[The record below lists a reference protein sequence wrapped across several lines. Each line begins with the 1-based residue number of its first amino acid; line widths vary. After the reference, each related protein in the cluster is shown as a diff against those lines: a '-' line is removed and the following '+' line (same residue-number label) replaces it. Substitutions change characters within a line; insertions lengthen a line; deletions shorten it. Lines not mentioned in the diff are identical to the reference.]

1 MDNINMTDEQY
12 KALYKRIKKD
22 LYDEFI
28 NPETAD
34 FGMSMV
40 KEQQEDIYKDIV
52 AEKDIIWNEIENLM
66 QIMQKYEETE
76 EYEHAAIIK
85 KRIDKLKKRL

>member
-1 MDNINMTDEQY
+1 
-12 KALYKRIKKD
+12 
-22 LYDEFI
+22 
-28 NPETAD
+28 
-34 FGMSMV
+34 MSMV
-40 KEQQEDIYKDIV
+40 KEQQDDIYKDIV